1 MKRARVYYEKRLVGE
16 LLAQDGI
23 HYFSYDADWLK
34 DPLPLSPYQ
43 LPANPGVTSHNEGH
57 FLTLPSLCHDSLP
70 DRFGMMVLKKNLS
83 EKGVHD
89 PSPLQM
95 LTCLGDR
102 TMGAL
107 RYEPAEDASDTP
119 DSVDLVNAARSARQL
134 MQHEHGPELDP
145 ALLQAGGTAGGMMPK
160 ILASLSPDGE
170 SIVTGTNQI
179 PAGWKPWLIKLNT
192 QEKKEATLIEL
203 EHAYFSMARQAGLR
217 VPETRLI
224 HDKNG
229 LVHFAIKRFD
239 REANDPNQRIHIQTY
254 AALAGLNYQEP
265 TSDYEDLLRLTKHLT
280 RNHED
285 LCEQF
290 RRMLFNVLA
299 YNRDDHAKNFSF
311 RMNEKGEWSLT
322 PAYDLLYTDN
332 DLGGNWMTIQGKRN
346 NLKLDDFLQLADLI
360 GINPRQ
366 FNEMRQQMEDAFR
379 QWPSFAK
386 ASGIGPG
393 LTKVVESS
401 IQSMAEALKGK

>member
-1 MKRARVYYEKRLVGE
+1 MKRARVYYEERRVGE

-23 HYFSYDADWLK
+23 HYFSYDPDWLK
-34 DPLPLSPYQ
+34 APLPLSPYQ
-43 LPANPGVTSHNEGH
+43 LPANPGVSSHRDGH

-107 RYEPAEDASDTP
+107 RYEPAEVASDTP
-119 DSVDLVNAARSARQL
+119 GPVDLVKATRSARQL
-134 MQHEHGPELDP
+134 MQHAHGPELDP

-160 ILASLSPDGE
+160 ILASLSPDGD
-170 SIVTGTNQI
+170 SISTGTHQI
-179 PAGWKPWLIKLNT
+179 PAGWESWLIKLNT
-192 QEKKEATLIEL
+192 RDKKEAALIEL
-203 EHAYFSMARQAGLR
+203 EHAYFAMARESGLT

-224 HDKNG
+224 YDENG

-239 REANDPNQRIHIQTY
+239 RDAADPNQRIHIQTY
-254 AALAGLNYQEP
+254 AALAGINYQEP

-285 LCEQF
+285 VREQF

-332 DLGGNWMTIQGKRN
+332 DLGGNWMTVRGKRN
-346 NLKLDDFLQLADLI
+346 QLKLDDFLQLAELMGI
-360 GINPRQ
+360 GSRQ
-366 FNEMRQQMEDAFR
+366 FHEMRQKMEDALR

-386 ASGIGPG
+386 ASGLGPG
-393 LTKVVESS
+393 LTKVVGTS
-401 IQSMAEALKGK
+401 IQSMTEALK

>member
-1 MKRARVYYEKRLVGE
+1 MKRARVYYEERLVGE

-34 DPLPLSPYQ
+34 APLPLSPYQ

-57 FLTLPSLCHDSLP
+57 FLTLPALCHDSLP
-70 DRFGMMVLKKNLS
+70 DRFGMMVLKQNLS

-89 PSPLQM
+89 PSPLQL

-107 RYEPAEDASDTP
+107 RYEPAEDASDGP
-119 DSVDLVNAARSARQL
+119 GSVDLVKAARSARQL
-134 MQHEHGPELDP
+134 MQHEHGTKLDP

-170 SIVTGTNQI
+170 SIVTGTHQI
-179 PAGWKPWLIKLNT
+179 PAGWEPWLIKLNT
-192 QEKKEATLIEL
+192 QEKKEAALIEL
-203 EHAYFSMARQAGLR
+203 EHAYFSMAREAGLM
-217 VPETRLI
+217 VPETRVI
-224 HDKNG
+224 RDKNG

-239 REANDPNQRIHIQTY
+239 RDAADPNRRIHTQTY
-254 AALAGLNYQEP
+254 AALAGLNYHEP

-280 RNHED
+280 RNHQET
-285 LCEQF
+285 CEQF

-332 DLGGNWMTIQGKRN
+332 DLGGNWMTVCGKRN
-346 NLKLDDFLQLADLI
+346 KLKLNDFLQLADLM
-360 GINPRQ
+360 GISLRQ
-366 FNEMRQQMEDAFR
+366 FNEMRQKIEDALR
-379 QWPSFAK
+379 RWPSFAK
-386 ASGIGPG
+386 ASGLGPG
-393 LTKVVESS
+393 LTKVVEIS
-401 IQSMAEALKGK
+401 IQSMTKNLK